1 MPARVK
7 NAWTRILKTQ
17 RGKIQKVLKK
27 NTNSKLKHKDVV
39 YNSRDLW
46 FLALDCWVDD
56 VDKGAAAATDHLE
69 YIYDT

>member
-7 NAWTRILKTQ
+7 NAWTRILEHKEE
-17 RGKIQKVLKK
+17 RFKK
-27 NTNSKLKHKDVV
+27 FLLNVV
-39 YNSRDLW
+39 HNSRDLW